1 MKSVLTRRSFI
12 AGASGFAAA
21 LTSCGVFA
29 AVALAAPGQP
39 PQKPGEGGGPGGGL
53 GGGPGGG
60 DAGANTEPN
69 ATVIL
74 QDGDALSGGTY
85 TATEVDQSV
94 FEASG
99 NVTATLDGVSIQ
111 KTAGN
116 ASSADGSSFYGVNA
130 AVRVYGD
137 AHVTLKNCKVT
148 AQAENATGVFA
159 YQNGVI
165 EIADSTVEVTGGGAG
180 GVQVSGGGTL
190 YGSNLTVTSAS
201 KAAIRSDRGGGILDL
216 TGGTYTSTGTNGCP
230 VIYSTADITVRDATC
245 ISEQSRAVII
255 EGKNSVTVENCE
267 LIANDQSTKEDSLR
281 ANVMLYQSMSGDA
294 SEGTSVFTMKKG
306 SMRSESGAM
315 FYCTN
320 TACIVNL
327 EEAELTL
334 SDDKSL
340 LIISTGRWGKEGS
353 NGGECAFIATKQ
365 ALEGSITVD
374 EISALSLRL
383 TGSTYTG
390 AINEGGHAGYV
401 EVKLDES
408 STWTLL
414 GDSYISDFSGDLA
427 NVKPNGFMLYIN
439 GEPAL

>member
-39 PQKPGEGGGPGGGL
+39 PQKPGEGGGPGGGPGGGL

-159 YQNGVI
+159 YQ
-165 EIADSTVEVTGGGAG
+165 TV
-180 GVQVSGGGTL
+180 
-190 YGSNLTVTSAS
+190 
-201 KAAIRSDRGGGILDL
+201 
-216 TGGTYTSTGTNGCP
+216 
-230 VIYSTADITVRDATC
+230 
-245 ISEQSRAVII
+245 
-255 EGKNSVTVENCE
+255 
-267 LIANDQSTKEDSLR
+267 
-281 ANVMLYQSMSGDA
+281 
-294 SEGTSVFTMKKG
+294 
-306 SMRSESGAM
+306 
-315 FYCTN
+315 
-320 TACIVNL
+320 
-327 EEAELTL
+327 
-334 SDDKSL
+334 
-340 LIISTGRWGKEGS
+340 
-353 NGGECAFIATKQ
+353 
-365 ALEGSITVD
+365 
-374 EISALSLRL
+374 
-383 TGSTYTG
+383 
-390 AINEGGHAGYV
+390 
-401 EVKLDES
+401 
-408 STWTLL
+408 
-414 GDSYISDFSGDLA
+414 
-427 NVKPNGFMLYIN
+427 
-439 GEPAL
+439 